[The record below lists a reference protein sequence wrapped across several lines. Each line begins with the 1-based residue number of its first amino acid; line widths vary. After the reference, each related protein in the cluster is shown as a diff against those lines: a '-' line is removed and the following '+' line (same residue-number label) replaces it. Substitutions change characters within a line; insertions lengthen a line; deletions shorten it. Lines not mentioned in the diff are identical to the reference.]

1 MNPFQNNNTNDENK
15 NYQYGGY
22 SFKGDPMK
30 QNQPKQGPTI
40 DVDLEKGKKKA
51 KRLLPLLLILLV
63 AGILYSNAFVVTKPN
78 EYTLVQQF
86 GKVVDIKEEPG
97 LSFKLPFVQNT
108 KSIPNTVLLYDLPIS
123 DVITKD
129 KKTMVADSFV
139 LWKVRDPLTF
149 VQTLNGNVSN
159 AEARIST
166 IVYNSM
172 KNVISN
178 LSQTDIISGRDTLAD
193 AIVLNIGDGLEKY
206 GVELVAVETKRLDLP
221 DDNKQAVYER
231 MISER
236 NNIAA
241 SYQAEG
247 ESEATKIRSETD
259 KTISIQISRAEAEA
273 EKIEAEGE
281 AEYMRILSGAYA
293 DETRADFY
301 SFVRSLD
308 AAKLSMSGE
317 NKTLI
322 LSPDSPLAQ
331 IFYNAQ

>member
-1 MNPFQNNNTNDENK
+1 MNENNNNQYNQ
-15 NYQYGGY
+15 NFNQQYQYQQY
-22 SFKGDPMK
+22 
-30 QNQPKQGPTI
+30 QPPKSPKAPKEPFI
-40 DVDLEKGKKKA
+40 DVALEKTK
-51 KRLLPLLLILLV
+51 KRLGKLIPLFLVLIV
-63 AGILYSNAFVVTKPN
+63 AGMLYSNSFVVTKPN
-78 EYTLVQQF
+78 EYTMIQQF
-86 GKVVDIKEEPG
+86 GKVVAVRDEAG
-97 LSFKLPFVQNT
+97 LSFKIPFVQNAKT
-108 KSIPNTVLLYDLPIS
+108 IPNTVLLYDLPIS

-139 LWKVRDPLTF
+139 LWRVTDPLTF
-149 VQTLNGNVSN
+149 IQTLNGNVSN

-178 LSQTDIISGRDTLAD
+178 LSQTEIISGRDTLAQSIF
-193 AIVLNIGDGLEKY
+193 ANIGDGLEKY
-206 GVELVAVETKRLDLP
+206 GIELVAVETKRLDLP

-247 ESEATKIRSETD
+247 ESEATKICSETD
-259 KTISIQISRAEAEA
+259 KTISIQIAQAEAQA
-273 EKIEAEGE
+273 AKIEAEGE
-281 AEYMRILSGAYA
+281 AEYMRILSEAYA
-293 DETRADFY
+293 DESRADFY

-322 LSPDSPLAQ
+322 LTPDSPLAQ

>member
-1 MNPFQNNNTNDENK
+1 MNENNNNQYNQYF
-15 NYQYGGY
+15 NQQYQYQQY
-22 SFKGDPMK
+22 
-30 QNQPKQGPTI
+30 QPPKPPKTPKEPF
-40 DVDLEKGKKKA
+40 VDIALEKTKKRFGK
-51 KRLLPLLLILLV
+51 LIPLFLVLIV
-63 AGILYSNAFVVTKPN
+63 AGVLYSNSFVVTKPN
-78 EYTLVQQF
+78 QYTMIQQF
-86 GKVVDIKEEPG
+86 GKVVAVRDEPG
-97 LSFKLPFVQNT
+97 LSFKIPFVQNAKT
-108 KSIPNTVLLYDLPIS
+108 IPNTVLLYDLPIS

-139 LWKVRDPLTF
+139 LWKVSDPLTF
-149 VQTLNGNVSN
+149 IQTLNGNVSN

-178 LSQTDIISGRDTLAD
+178 LSQTEIISGRDTLAQSIF
-193 AIVLNIGDGLEKY
+193 ANIGDGLDKY
-206 GVELVAVETKRLDLP
+206 GIELVAVETKRLDLP

-259 KTISIQISRAEAEA
+259 KTISIQIAQAEAQA
-273 EKIEAEGE
+273 AKIEAEGE
-281 AEYMRILSGAYA
+281 AEYMRILSEAYA
-293 DETRADFY
+293 DESRADFY

-308 AAKLSMSGE
+308 AAKLSMSGD

-322 LSPDSPLAQ
+322 LTPDSPLAQ

>member
-1 MNPFQNNNTNDENK
+1 MNENNNNQYNQ
-15 NYQYGGY
+15 NFNQQYQYQQY
-22 SFKGDPMK
+22 
-30 QNQPKQGPTI
+30 QPPKPPKTPKEPFV
-40 DVDLEKGKKKA
+40 DVALEKTK
-51 KRLLPLLLILLV
+51 KRLGKLIPLFLVLIV
-63 AGILYSNAFVVTKPN
+63 AGVLYSNSFVVTKPN
-78 EYTLVQQF
+78 QYTMIQQF
-86 GKVVDIKEEPG
+86 GKVVAVRDEPG
-97 LSFKLPFVQNT
+97 LSFKIPFVQNAKT
-108 KSIPNTVLLYDLPIS
+108 IPNTVLLYDLPIS

-139 LWKVRDPLTF
+139 LWKVSDPLTF
-149 VQTLNGNVSN
+149 IQTLNGNVSN

-172 KNVISN
+172 KNVIST
-178 LSQTDIISGRDTLAD
+178 LSQTEIISGRDTLAQSIF
-193 AIVLNIGDGLEKY
+193 ANIGDGLDKY
-206 GVELVAVETKRLDLP
+206 GIELVAVETKRLDLP

-259 KTISIQISRAEAEA
+259 KTISIQIAQAEAQA
-273 EKIEAEGE
+273 AKIEAEGE
-281 AEYMRILSGAYA
+281 AEYMRILSEAYA
-293 DETRADFY
+293 DESRADFY

-308 AAKLSMSGE
+308 AAKLSMSGD

-322 LSPDSPLAQ
+322 LTPDSPLAQ

>member
-1 MNPFQNNNTNDENK
+1 MNENNNNQYNQ
-15 NYQYGGY
+15 NFNQQYQYQQY
-22 SFKGDPMK
+22 
-30 QNQPKQGPTI
+30 QPPKPPKTPKEPF
-40 DVDLEKGKKKA
+40 VDIALEKTK
-51 KRLLPLLLILLV
+51 KRLGKLIPLFLVLIV
-63 AGILYSNAFVVTKPN
+63 AGVLYSNSFVVTKPN
-78 EYTLVQQF
+78 QYTMIQQF
-86 GKVVDIKEEPG
+86 GKVVAVRDEPG
-97 LSFKLPFVQNT
+97 LSFKIPFVQNAIP
-108 KSIPNTVLLYDLPIS
+108 IPNTVLLYDLPIS

-139 LWKVRDPLTF
+139 LWKVSDPLTF
-149 VQTLNGNVSN
+149 IQTLNGNVSN

-178 LSQTDIISGRDTLAD
+178 LSQTEIISGRDTLAQSIF
-193 AIVLNIGDGLEKY
+193 ANIGDGLDKY
-206 GVELVAVETKRLDLP
+206 GIELVAVETKRLDLP

-259 KTISIQISRAEAEA
+259 KTISIQIAQAEAQA
-273 EKIEAEGE
+273 AKIEAEGE
-281 AEYMRILSGAYA
+281 AEYMRILSEAYA
-293 DETRADFY
+293 DESRADFY

-308 AAKLSMSGE
+308 AAKLSMSGD

>member
-1 MNPFQNNNTNDENK
+1 MNENNNNQYNQ
-15 NYQYGGY
+15 NFNQQYQYQQY
-22 SFKGDPMK
+22 
-30 QNQPKQGPTI
+30 QPPNPPKTPKEPF
-40 DVDLEKGKKKA
+40 VDIALEKTK
-51 KRLLPLLLILLV
+51 KRLGKLIPLFLVLIV
-63 AGILYSNAFVVTKPN
+63 AGVLYSNSFVVTKPN
-78 EYTLVQQF
+78 QYTMIQQF
-86 GKVVDIKEEPG
+86 GKVVAVRDEPG
-97 LSFKLPFVQNT
+97 LSFKIPFVQNAKT
-108 KSIPNTVLLYDLPIS
+108 IPNTVLLYDLPIS

-139 LWKVRDPLTF
+139 LWKVSDPLTF
-149 VQTLNGNVSN
+149 IQTLNGNVSN

-178 LSQTDIISGRDTLAD
+178 LSQTEIISGRDTLAQSIF
-193 AIVLNIGDGLEKY
+193 ANIGDGLDKY
-206 GVELVAVETKRLDLP
+206 GIELVAVETKRLDLP
-221 DDNKQAVYER
+221 DGNKQAVYER

-259 KTISIQISRAEAEA
+259 KTISIQIAQAEAQA
-273 EKIEAEGE
+273 AKIEAEGE
-281 AEYMRILSGAYA
+281 AEYMRILSEAYA
-293 DETRADFY
+293 DESRADFY

-308 AAKLSMSGE
+308 AAKLSMSGD

-322 LSPDSPLAQ
+322 LTPDSPLAQ

>member
-1 MNPFQNNNTNDENK
+1 MNENNNNQYNQ
-15 NYQYGGY
+15 NFNQQYQYQQY
-22 SFKGDPMK
+22 
-30 QNQPKQGPTI
+30 QPPKPPKTPKEPF
-40 DVDLEKGKKKA
+40 VDIALEKTK
-51 KRLLPLLLILLV
+51 KRLGKLIPLFLVLIV
-63 AGILYSNAFVVTKPN
+63 AGVLYSNSFVVTKPN
-78 EYTLVQQF
+78 QYTMIQQF
-86 GKVVDIKEEPG
+86 GKVVAVRDEPG
-97 LSFKLPFVQNT
+97 LSFKIPFVQNAKT
-108 KSIPNTVLLYDLPIS
+108 IPNTVLLYDLPIS

-139 LWKVRDPLTF
+139 LWKVSDPLTF
-149 VQTLNGNVSN
+149 IQTLNGNVSN

-178 LSQTDIISGRDTLAD
+178 LSQTEIISGRDTLAQSIF
-193 AIVLNIGDGLEKY
+193 ANIGDGLDKY
-206 GVELVAVETKRLDLP
+206 GIDLVAVETKRLDLP

-259 KTISIQISRAEAEA
+259 KTISIQIAQAEAQA
-273 EKIEAEGE
+273 AKIEAEGE
-281 AEYMRILSGAYA
+281 AEYMRILSEAYA
-293 DETRADFY
+293 DESRADFY

-308 AAKLSMSGE
+308 AAKLSMSGD

-322 LSPDSPLAQ
+322 LTPDSPLAQ

>member
-1 MNPFQNNNTNDENK
+1 MNENNNNQYNQ
-15 NYQYGGY
+15 NFNQQYQYQQY
-22 SFKGDPMK
+22 
-30 QNQPKQGPTI
+30 QPPKPPKTPKEPF
-40 DVDLEKGKKKA
+40 VDIALEKTK
-51 KRLLPLLLILLV
+51 KRLGKLIPLFLVLIV
-63 AGILYSNAFVVTKPN
+63 AGVLYSNSFVVTKPN
-78 EYTLVQQF
+78 QYTMIQQF
-86 GKVVDIKEEPG
+86 GKVVAVRDEPG
-97 LSFKLPFVQNT
+97 LSFKIPFVQNAKT
-108 KSIPNTVLLYDLPIS
+108 IPNTVLLYDLPIS

-139 LWKVRDPLTF
+139 LWKVSDPLTF
-149 VQTLNGNVSN
+149 IQTLNGNVSN

-178 LSQTDIISGRDTLAD
+178 LSQTEIISGRDTLAQSIF
-193 AIVLNIGDGLEKY
+193 ANIGDGLDKY
-206 GVELVAVETKRLDLP
+206 GIELVAVETKRLDLP

-259 KTISIQISRAEAEA
+259 KTISIQIAQTEAQA
-273 EKIEAEGE
+273 AKIEAEGE
-281 AEYMRILSGAYA
+281 AEYMRILSEAYA
-293 DETRADFY
+293 DESRADFY

-308 AAKLSMSGE
+308 AAKLSMSGD

-322 LSPDSPLAQ
+322 LTPDSPLAQ